1 MSTAAEVVGPAD
13 THCTAMDGTEIKQEI
28 GMCVPDTGGAAGAGG
43 ASDDAGSSPAD
54 GGTGDD
60 GGGDNGATSD
70 FGATLYNHEGD
81 DDDCKYHVTWTSTE
95 VKEGAGVTFDV
106 TAIRRAD
113 GKPALGANV
122 QIEVFMGNHPTP
134 TVDIPTKELGGG
146 KYQVGPVVFDTPGR
160 WTVRFH
166 FYETCSDAPED
177 SPHGHA
183 AFFIQ
188 VP

>member
-13 THCTAMDGTEIKQEI
+13 THCTMNGVEIKQEI
-28 GMCVPDTGGAAGAGG
+28 GMCVADTGGT
-43 ASDDAGSSPAD
+43 DDAGATSQDDAAA
-54 GGTGDD
+54 GDD
-60 GGGDNGATSD
+60 GGGDNGGASD

-81 DDDCKYHVTWTSTE
+81 DDDCKYHVTWTSTA
-95 VKEGAGVTFDV
+95 VKENEGVTFDV

-113 GKPALGANV
+113 GKPALGANT
-122 QIEVFMGNHPTP
+122 QLEVFIGNHPTP

-146 KYQVGPVVFDTPGR
+146 KYQVGPVVFDEPGQ